1 MDCFKNEILKLL
13 TTEEL
18 IEEIES
24 RLSLGDMLVIGNSGD
39 CEENEKIMKTSLA
52 HEILKDYEHYT
63 SSISKDVLC
72 DEESDAEEDTAD
84 EDEDACE
91 DWLKRLLRS
100 IY

>member
-13 TTEEL
+13 TVEEL
-18 IEEIES
+18 TEEIES

-39 CEENEKIMKTSLA
+39 CEENEEIMKIGLA
-52 HEILKDYEHYT
+52 REILKDYGYYT

-72 DEESDAEEDTAD
+72 DDESDAEEDAAD
-84 EDEDACE
+84 DDGDSYEE
-91 DWLKRLLRS
+91 LLRRLLRC